1 MNEVD
6 DRPNELDPNQH
17 TVCPDQL
24 YPANEGGE
32 SDKHRPYAYAL
43 REHD

>member
-1 MNEVD
+1 MNRID
-6 DRPNELDPNQH
+6 ARPDELEKNNH

-32 SDKHRPYAYAL
+32 ND
-43 REHD
+43 